1 MPWRFLEELPPTNAE
16 AGRAADASGQ
26 PGSAFVLSYLIWKL
40 GDLELEMEDL
50 ESSADTVDHYLAL
63 RRLTA
68 TRDNL
73 AGAADEVIG
82 RRLAA
87 AG

>member
-1 MPWRFLEELPPTNAE
+1 MPWRFIEDVPPTDAE
-16 AGRAADASGQ
+16 PRRAAGASKQ
-26 PGSAFVLSYLIWKL
+26 PEGAFVLSYLIWKL

-50 ESSADTVDHYLAL
+50 QSSADAIDHYLAL

-68 TRDNL
+68 ARDNL
-73 AGAADEVIG
+73 AGAADEVIV

-87 AG
+87 VR